1 MDFETITLQVKDYI
15 SPECTCKI
23 EDTVNVLPHVVES
36 SFDPING
43 LLKVKVHK
51 GMTSSKAIIEEL
63 KKCSVRCE
71 QNNVSNSVNMEHM
84 DHEAMNMPMKMGAKK
99 PAMHDHHAMM
109 EAELKRSFIVAA
121 IFTIPILILSPSIQA
136 WIGYALPS
144 SFALSF
150 FLAVGASIIILYGG
164 KVFYKGSIQSFKIHT
179 LDMNVLA
186 SIALLAGYLYSLAAT
201 FLFKAP
207 DFYWEISTL
216 ATS

>member
-1 MDFETITLQVKDYI
+1 MDFETITLQVNDHI
-15 SPECTCKI
+15 SPECTCKV
-23 EDTVNVLPHVVES
+23 EDIVNDLPHVVES

-51 GMTSSKAIIEEL
+51 GMTSAREIIFEL
-63 KKCSVRCE
+63 QKCPVHCE
-71 QNNVSNSVNMEHM
+71 QPHNMPKSSIEGMNHK
-84 DHEAMNMPMKMGAKK
+84 AMIMPMKMGTQK

-121 IFTIPILILSPSIQA
+121 VFTIPVLILSPSIQS
-136 WIGYALPS
+136 WIVYTLPS

-179 LDMNVLA
+179 W
-186 SIALLAGYLYSLAAT
+186 T
-201 FLFKAP
+201 
-207 DFYWEISTL
+207 
-216 ATS
+216 